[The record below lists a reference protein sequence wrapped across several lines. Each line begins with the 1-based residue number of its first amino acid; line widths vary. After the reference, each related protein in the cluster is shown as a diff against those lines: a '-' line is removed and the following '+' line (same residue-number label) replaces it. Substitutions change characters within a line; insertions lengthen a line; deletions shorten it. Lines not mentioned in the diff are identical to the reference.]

1 VTSVG
6 SELQHKRVSWA
17 ELFFDLVF
25 VFAVTQVSSLL
36 VADHSLAGVGRALIV
51 FIPIYW
57 AWVGTAVQ
65 ANVHDLTTPIG
76 NLAIFGVGLAGFGMA
91 LTVAQAYGD
100 RGIAFGLAYW
110 AARLVLGVP
119 LLLRTSFPL
128 NPFTVSMCGSGPLL
142 VVGGLLGEPAR
153 EIIWLAAAALDLST
167 PTLLR
172 SRLRGMH
179 FDAGHLTERFGLFV
193 LIALGESIVAI
204 GQPVTSGDAT
214 GYPGLLAVAASF
226 VVTIGLWWVYFYF
239 ANDAMRHA
247 LQTADIQVNVTRHV
261 LSYGHLAF
269 IAAVIAVAVGMH
281 ETVAAPTETMSW
293 GEAGLLYGGCALFL
307 ATFGYTRWMMFR
319 LVSSTRL
326 VAAAVVVA
334 LLPLAPHIPAL
345 AALVLLAATL
355 VVLNAIEY
363 RRVARTAHQQVV
375 AAGSAEQ
382 PVE

>member
-6 SELQHKRVSWA
+6 GELQHKRVSWA

-36 VADHSLAGVGRALIV
+36 VHDHSLAGVGRAFIV

-65 ANVHDLTTPIG
+65 ANVHDLTTPVG

-100 RGIAFGLAYW
+100 RGLAFGLAYW

-119 LLLRTSFPL
+119 LFLRGSFPL
-128 NPFTVSMCGSGPLL
+128 NPFTVSICVSGPLL
-142 VVGGLLGEPAR
+142 VVGGLLQEPVR

-204 GQPVTSGDAT
+204 GQPVTSGEAT
-214 GYPGLLAVAASF
+214 GYPALLAVTASF
-226 VVTIGLWWVYFYF
+226 VVTLGLWWVYFYF

-269 IAAVIAVAVGMH
+269 IAAIIAVAVGMH
-281 ETVAAPTETMSW
+281 DTVAQPTEAMSW

-326 VAAAVVVA
+326 VAAAVVLV
-334 LLPLAPHIPAL
+334 LLPLAPYIPAL
-345 AALVLLAATL
+345 AALVLLGGAL
-355 VVLNAIEY
+355 VVLNAVEY
-363 RRVARTAHQQVV
+363 RRVARAAQQE
-375 AAGSAEQ
+375 AATAGSAEK

>member
-6 SELQHKRVSWA
+6 GELLHKRVSWA

-36 VADHSLAGVGRALIV
+36 VHDHSLAGVGRAFIV

-65 ANVHDLTTPIG
+65 ANVHDLTTPVG

-100 RGIAFGLAYW
+100 RGLAFGLAYW

-119 LLLRTSFPL
+119 LFLRGSFPL
-128 NPFTVSMCGSGPLL
+128 NPFTVSICVSGPLL
-142 VVGGLLGEPAR
+142 VVGGLLQEPVR

-204 GQPVTSGDAT
+204 GQPVTSGEAT
-214 GYPGLLAVAASF
+214 GYPALLAVTASF
-226 VVTIGLWWVYFYF
+226 VVTLGLWWVYFYF

-269 IAAVIAVAVGMH
+269 IAAIIAVAVGMH
-281 ETVAAPTETMSW
+281 DTVAQPTEAMSW

-326 VAAAVVVA
+326 VAAAVVLV
-334 LLPLAPHIPAL
+334 LLPLAPYIPAL
-345 AALVLLAATL
+345 AALVLLGGAL
-355 VVLNAIEY
+355 VVLNAVEY
-363 RRVARTAHQQVV
+363 RRVARAAQQE
-375 AAGSAEQ
+375 AATAGSAEK